1 MLTLT
6 DTASTV
12 VKDLAERATGSVD
25 AGLRISTLPDNPKD
39 YEVKVAATP
48 EPNDIVVV
56 NDGAQVF
63 LETRAAEALS
73 DRVLDAKVED
83 DGAVR
88 FQLGQQEA

>member
-12 VKDLAERATGSVD
+12 VKDLAERATGSDD

-39 YEVKVAATP
+39 YEVKVAVFP
-48 EPNDIVVV
+48 EPDDIIVV

-63 LETRAAEALS
+63 LESRAAAALTN
-73 DRVLDAKVED
+73 RVLDATVEP

-88 FQLGQQEA
+88 FQLGEQA

>member
-6 DTASTV
+6 DKASTV
-12 VKDLAERATGSVD
+12 VKDLAERATGSDD

-39 YEVKVAATP
+39 YEVKVAVFP
-48 EPNDIVVV
+48 EPDDIVVV

-63 LETRAAEALS
+63 LESRAAAALTN
-73 DRVLDAKVED
+73 RVLDATVEP

-88 FQLGQQEA
+88 FQLGEQA

>member
-6 DTASTV
+6 DKASTV
-12 VKDLAERATGSVD
+12 VKDLAQRATGSSD
-25 AGLRISTLPDNPKD
+25 SGLRISTLPDNPAD
-39 YEVKVAATP
+39 YEVKVEATP
-48 EPNDIVVV
+48 QPDDVIVV

-73 DRVLDAKVED
+73 DRVLDATVEQ

-88 FQLGQQEA
+88 FQLALQQA

>member
-12 VKDLAERATGSVD
+12 VKDLAERATGSDD

-39 YEVKVAATP
+39 YEVKVAVFP
-48 EPNDIVVV
+48 EPDDIVVV

-63 LETRAAEALS
+63 LESRAAAALTN
-73 DRVLDAKVED
+73 RVLDATVEP

-88 FQLGQQEA
+88 FQLGEQA